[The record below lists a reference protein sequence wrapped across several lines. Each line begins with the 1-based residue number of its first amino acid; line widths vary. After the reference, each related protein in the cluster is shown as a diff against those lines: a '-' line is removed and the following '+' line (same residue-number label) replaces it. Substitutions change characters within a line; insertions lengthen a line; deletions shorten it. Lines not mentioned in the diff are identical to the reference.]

1 VPAELLDALVATA
14 QPESET
20 TVAWLVDN
28 AKAYSAVL
36 RAIAGAQ
43 RSIWISQLAFDADC
57 IAYGESPEEDTTL
70 LDALIGAHR
79 REHLDVRILLN
90 ESLLLDTATALRAA
104 LARENASGIEV
115 RGISRFPQLL
125 HAKLLIVDER
135 EALVLGSPFVNGY
148 WDDERHRPVDAR
160 RPMRELG
167 GRPLH
172 DLSMRVTGAVVRAL
186 GDVYAELWDDVAEGA
201 TEESVRRRVHPAPS
215 ATDAIRPIATIPLGV
230 LPREPEG
237 RTEILSAM
245 ERGIG
250 RARSLLYIEHQYLS
264 SRAVMRALAAALAR
278 SPALEVI
285 VLLNQNPDV
294 TAYRGWQ
301 NARLAE
307 SKLRSHPR
315 VGFFALWSA
324 ERLDDD
330 VLALNQVFVHS
341 KVIIADDEWATV
353 GSANVD
359 GVSLHSYGDD
369 FESRLGRR
377 VFRDVRNVD
386 VNLELSESDDA
397 IPGAIGDLRR
407 LLWSEHL
414 GDDVALASR
423 PEDGWLPLW
432 RARAAANVALLNSD
446 SASEEFR
453 EPRSFVLPHSSAS
466 TPSAQLDSLGVRGAS
481 IDLRFKPSWLE
492 VHCSPNWIR
501 NMFA

>member
-1 VPAELLDALVATA
+1 MPVELLDRSVATV
-14 QPESET
+14 PLDSET
-20 TVAWLVDN
+20 TVEWLVDN
-28 AKAYSAVL
+28 AKAYGAIL
-36 RAIAGAQ
+36 RAMAGARQ
-43 RSIWISQLAFDADC
+43 SIWISQLAFDADC
-57 IAYGESPEEDTTL
+57 IAYGESPGHDTRL
-70 LDALIGAHR
+70 LDTIVSATR
-79 REHLDVRILLN
+79 RTHLDVRILLN

-104 LARENASGIEV
+104 LARENASDIEV

-125 HAKLLIVDER
+125 HAKLLIVDGR
-135 EALVLGSPFVNGY
+135 EAFVLGSPFVNGY
-148 WDDERHRPVDAR
+148 WDDDQHRPVDAR

-172 DLSMRVTGAVVRAL
+172 DLSMRVTGAVVRSL
-186 GDVYAELWDDVAEGA
+186 GDMFAELWDDVAERTAG
-201 TEESVRRRVHPAPS
+201 TSVRRRGHTAPS
-215 ATDAIRPIATIPLGV
+215 ATEAVRAISTVPPGV
-230 LPREPEG
+230 LPRQPEG
-237 RTEILSAM
+237 RTEILAAM

-264 SRAVMRALAAALAR
+264 SRAVIRALVAALVR

-285 VLLNQNPDV
+285 VVLNQNPDV

-307 SKLRSHPR
+307 AKLRSHPR

-324 ERLDDD
+324 ERLDND
-330 VLALNQVFVHS
+330 VVALNQVFVHS

-359 GVSLHSYGDD
+359 GVSLHSYGND
-369 FESRLGRR
+369 FESRLGQR
-377 VFRDVRNVD
+377 VFRDVRNFD
-386 VNLELSESDDA
+386 VNLELSENG
-397 IPGAIGDLRR
+397 GATDGSIGELRR

-414 GDDVALASR
+414 GEDVDVESR
-423 PEDGWLPLW
+423 PDDGWLPLW
-432 RARAAANVALLNSD
+432 HARAAANVALLNSGE
-446 SASEEFR
+446 ACNHFR
-453 EPRSFVLPHSSAS
+453 APRSFVLPYSSAS
-466 TPSAQLDSLGVRGAS
+466 TPSGQLESLGVHRDT